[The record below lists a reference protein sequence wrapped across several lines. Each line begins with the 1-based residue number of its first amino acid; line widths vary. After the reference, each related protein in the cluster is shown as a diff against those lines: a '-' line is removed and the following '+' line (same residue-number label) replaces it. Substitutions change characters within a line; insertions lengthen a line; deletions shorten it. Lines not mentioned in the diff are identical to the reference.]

1 MSALLRTFVFGL
13 ATIALAAPAV
23 AQTGAK
29 TATIGIL
36 AYGSLIDQPG
46 AEIAEATVRTLKD
59 GIMTPFRIEFARSSQ
74 KRAGAPTLV
83 PFDPG
88 GARVSARIFVLNISE
103 GEAADRLWRREINA
117 VGSGRKYRAKDHPGP
132 NDVIVQ
138 RSHAFP
144 EVGTVLYTKIGA
156 NIETLTAE
164 RLAKLAIESAK
175 KLRDGR
181 DGISYLIDAKRNG
194 IKTPL
199 SDAYEQEILRATQT
213 TSLRDALDTVRPR

>member
-13 ATIALAAPAV
+13 ATIALAVPAI

-46 AEIAEATVRTLKD
+46 PEIAEATVRTLTD
-59 GIMTPFRIEFARSSQ
+59 GIMTPFRIEFARTSQ
-74 KRAGAPTLV
+74 TRAGAPTLV
-83 PFDPG
+83 PFDTG
-88 GARVSARIFVLNISE
+88 GARVSARIFVLNVSE
-103 GEAADRLWRREINA
+103 REAADRLWRREINA

-181 DGISYLIDAKRNG
+181 DGISYLINAKRNG

-213 TSLRDALDTVRPR
+213 TSLRDALDTVRPQ

>member
-13 ATIALAAPAV
+13 ATIALAVPAI

-46 AEIAEATVRTLKD
+46 QEIAEATVRTLTD
-59 GIMTPFRIEFARSSQ
+59 GIMTPFGIEFARTSQ
-74 KRAGAPTLV
+74 TRAGAPTLV
-83 PFDPG
+83 PFDTG
-88 GARVSARIFVLNISE
+88 GARVSARIFVLNVSE

-117 VGSGRKYRAKDHPGP
+117 VGSGRKYRPKDHPGP

-181 DGISYLIDAKRNG
+181 DGISYLINAKRNG

-213 TSLRDALDTVRPR
+213 TSLRDALDAVRPQ